1 MKNNT
6 NKKKVLIVDD
16 EPHIRQLVRRTL
28 DGDFDV
34 LEASDGKEAIEKAYK
49 AKPDFILM
57 DLMMPVMD
65 GFTSCYEIKHNPAT
79 KNIPVF
85 MLTAVVP
92 ARNKQVAQEVWGAN
106 GYLTKPV
113 DIQELLDTITH
124 FLPAG

>member
-1 MKNNT
+1 MNNT

-28 DGDFDV
+28 SADYEV
-34 LEASDGKEAIEKAYK
+34 LEASDGQEAIEEAYK
-49 AKPDFILM
+49 VKPDFILM

-65 GFTSCYEIKHNPAT
+65 GLTACYEIKNNSAT

-92 ARNKQVAQEVWGAN
+92 SRNKQIAEEVWGAN

-113 DIQELLDTITH
+113 DLQELLDTITR
-124 FLPAG
+124 FLSAG

>member
-28 DGDFDV
+28 SGDYEV
-34 LEASDGKEAIEKAYK
+34 LEASDGKEAIEEAYK
-49 AKPDFILM
+49 VKPDFILM

-65 GFTSCYEIKHNPAT
+65 GFTACYELKHNPAT
-79 KNIPVF
+79 KSIPVF

-92 ARNKQVAQEVWGAN
+92 ARNKQIAKEVWGAN
-106 GYLTKPV
+106 GYLTKPI
-113 DIQELLDTITH
+113 DFQELLNTITR
-124 FLPAG
+124 FTPAG

>member
-1 MKNNT
+1 MNNGM

-28 DGDFDV
+28 SAEYEV
-34 LEASDGKEAIEKAYK
+34 YEAGNGQEAIEEAYGLR
-49 AKPDFILM
+49 PDFILM

-65 GFTSCYEIKHNPAT
+65 GLTACYEIKNNPST

-92 ARNKQVAQEVWGAN
+92 ARNKQIAQEVWGAN

-113 DIQELLDTITH
+113 DLQELMDTITH